1 MKITKELENPL
12 AVLPN
17 LEFEE
22 LVALRDDLEK
32 LINQKQQDGQEEMYA
47 NMLELARAAGFKSVE
62 ECVKLSHGESPSRK
76 DKEVKPSPQHL
87 SENVESAQTG
97 NEKASLAIIDFETTG
112 LSPNEGARAT
122 EIAAV
127 IWQDGRIV
135 RHYQSLLNAGVSVP
149 YFITSL
155 TGITNDMVRRAPS
168 AAQVM
173 CEVADFVGD
182 LPLVA
187 HNASFDRKFWDAEL
201 ALIGR
206 TRQQE
211 FACSMLVARRIYPNS
226 PNHKL
231 GTLATFAKLPST
243 GKAHRAMADVELTAH
258 LLCHMEATLAQR
270 FQIPYISHELLRSLQ
285 KAKVSNIQTCLKKF
299 MTSS

>member
-1 MKITKELENPL
+1 M
-12 AVLPN
+12 
-17 LEFEE
+17 EE
-22 LVALRDDLEK
+22 V
-32 LINQKQQDGQEEMYA
+32 ISQKQQKGQEELYA
-47 NMLELARAAGFKSVE
+47 NMLKLVHTAGFETVE
-62 ECVKLSHGESPSRK
+62 EFLRASKGRSPRENK
-76 DKEVKPSPQHL
+76 AVKPPPKYR
-87 SENVESAQTG
+87 SENVESAQSSNNKTP
-97 NEKASLAIIDFETTG
+97 LAIIDFETTW
-112 LSPNEGARAT
+112 LSPNEGERAT

-127 IWQDGRIV
+127 IWQEGRIIQ
-135 RHYQSLLNAGVSVP
+135 RYQSLMNAGVNVP

-155 TGITNDMVRRAPS
+155 TGITNDMIRRAPT
-168 AAQVM
+168 AAKVM
-173 CEVADFVGD
+173 RKVADFVGD

-201 ALIGR
+201 AMIGR